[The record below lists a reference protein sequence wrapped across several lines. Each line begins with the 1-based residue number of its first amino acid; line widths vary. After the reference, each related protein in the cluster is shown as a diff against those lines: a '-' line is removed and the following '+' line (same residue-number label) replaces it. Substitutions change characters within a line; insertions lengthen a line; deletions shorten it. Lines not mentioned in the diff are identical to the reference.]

1 MEILL
6 SYLLI
11 INAISI
17 VIVLLDYNKII
28 ARVPSIAL
36 HGLELLGGVVVMLP
50 ILYILR
56 HRVTKESYFLVSLW
70 TLTIWFFIS
79 YIKIGIFG

>member
-1 MEILL
+1 MLVIN
-6 SYLLI
+6 I
-11 INAISI
+11 IS
-17 VIVLLDYNKII
+17 VVVVLLDYKRII
-28 ARVPSIAL
+28 GRVPSIAF

-56 HRVTKESYFLVSLW
+56 YRVTKESYFLVSLW